1 MQLLP
6 LASLS
11 IYRAH
16 SKNQV
21 YTKSYKTSQLRILR
35 MQPNESI
42 NVRQVIK
49 LNLTDTQ
56 LRGKMSEMESRKY
69 IDIEL
74 STTTCL
80 MTV

>member
-35 MQPNESI
+35 MQPNDSI

-56 LRGKMSEMESRKY
+56 LRRKMSEMESRK
-69 IDIEL
+69 
-74 STTTCL
+74 
-80 MTV
+80 